1 MTTVRVYGGK
11 AATKRAEGSPLLAGL
26 LAAIGIIV
34 VWVGLVYVTHHPVG
48 VAAWGVGGLLGLVV
62 AKVAT
67 PPTKASGALAAVLTF
82 FTVLLAKVVVVVVAL
97 QPIIRQELA
106 NSPASLTI
114 LSPLALFPFA
124 RFPGESHPVLTF
136 LEGRRRR
143 GVALALLGVPVRV
156 GPCLFPGPADPL
168 LALAHGALLSLF
180 ALGVALHLVL
190 GVRPPHHQEQPKL
203 RWQHENEGGGEDLV
217 DRDRDRGAGKCTLPP
232 RKMLIVRGE
241 IEERRKR
248 EEATTKPKHALICKT
263 KFWRAIF
270 FFVGTVPETTACPV
284 SSGLS

>member
-114 LSPLALFPFA
+114 VFLLEKTAHKSFSPELQATINA
-124 RFPGESHPVLTF
+124 RP
-136 LEGRRRR
+136 

-168 LALAHGALLSLF
+168 LALAHGVLLSLF
-180 ALGVALHLVL
+180 ALGLALHLVL

-203 RWQHENEGGGEDLV
+203 RWQHENEGGGEELV
-217 DRDRDRGAGKCTLPP
+217 DRDRDRGAGKCPLPP